1 VAFPPAFDRVFDET
15 FPPDTQLANLLG
27 SDLRNLKTDIRE
39 RLALQSGILANRP
52 SNMDAA
58 FGGAGYG
65 TIYISTDTNQVFQWN
80 GASWVDI
87 TASLSLPK
95 IPTVG
100 GVVVNPIS
108 AITPVIWRA
117 PYACTVTHV
126 RGYFDGGTDATI
138 NANNAGAA
146 LLAASLVMA
155 VADTWTDGGAV
166 QNTAVLAGNAIQL
179 NFVGF
184 TGSPNYVAIQ
194 VDFTRP

>member
-108 AITPVIWRA
+108 AITPVIWLA

-126 RGYFDGGTDATI
+126 RGYFDGGTGATI

>member
-1 VAFPPAFDRVFDET
+1 MAFPPAFDRTFDET

-80 GASWVDI
+80 GAGSTDI
-87 TASLSLPK
+87 TVSLSLPR

-100 GVVVNPIS
+100 GVILNPTS
-108 AITPVIWRA
+108 AATPVIWRA
-117 PYACTVTHV
+117 PYACTVTNV
-126 RGYFDGGTDATI
+126 RGYRDGGTGAVV
-138 NANNAGAA
+138 NANNNGVP
-146 LLAASLVMA
+146 LLAGNLSLVG
-155 VADTWTDGGAV
+155 ADAWTDGGAI
-166 QNTAVLAGNAIQL
+166 TGAAVASGNAIQL
-179 NFVGF
+179 QFVSFAG
-184 TGSPNYVAIQ
+184 GPNYVAIQ
-194 VDFTRP
+194 VDLTRP